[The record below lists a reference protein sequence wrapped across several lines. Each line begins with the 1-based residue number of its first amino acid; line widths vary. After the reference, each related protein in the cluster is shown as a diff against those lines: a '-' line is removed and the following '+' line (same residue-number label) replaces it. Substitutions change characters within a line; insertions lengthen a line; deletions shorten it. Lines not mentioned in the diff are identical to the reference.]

1 MKDKELEKQ
10 IKSQIE
16 SAAASLLDDD
26 EICTSLNITP
36 KDLEKHYEVVENARL
51 KIKQRLNAKRI
62 LNANNTG
69 EKVEDI
75 IKDIPENTYKR
86 KKPKTATKEVEG
98 VVVGRGENKTVVPPE
113 EVYKLAKLWCSMQE
127 IADWFNIP
135 RETLK
140 YNFSDLIAKGRAE
153 TKQALRRAQ
162 LKNALGGNTSMQIW
176 LGKNILGQSDNPIN
190 NESVQVLPWL
200 EEDTD

>member
-1 MKDKELEKQ
+1 MKEENIKQ
-10 IKSQIE
+10 LQSQIE
-16 SAAASLLDDD
+16 SAAASLLEDD
-26 EICTSLNITP
+26 EICSSLNITA
-36 KDLEKHYEVVENARL
+36 KQLLEHYDIVESARL
-51 KIKQRLNAKRI
+51 RVKQRLNAKRI

-69 EKVEDI
+69 DKVDEI

-98 VVVGRGENKTVVPPE
+98 IVVGRGDNKTVIPPE

-127 IADWFNIP
+127 IADWFEIP

-176 LGKNILGQSDNPIN
+176 LGKNILGQSDQPLN
-190 NESVQVLPWL
+190 NESSQVLPWL
-200 EEDTD
+200 DGESE

>member
-51 KIKQRLNAKRI
+51 KVKQRLNAKRI

-127 IADWFNIP
+127 IADWFEIP

-176 LGKNILGQSDNPIN
+176 LGKNILGQSDQPLN
-190 NESVQVLPWL
+190 NESSQVLPWL
-200 EEDTD
+200 DGESE

>member
-1 MKDKELEKQ
+1 MKDKESEKQ

-26 EICTSLNITP
+26 EICSSLNITP

-51 KIKQRLNAKRI
+51 KVKQRLNAKRI

-162 LKNALGGNTSMQIW
+162 LKAAIGGNTSMMIW